1 MKKAIFALVGA
12 IVISGFGVGC
22 VSTVDGGKR
31 GTPVWWKKDKLGSR
45 YQMPVQDV
53 FDAAKYV
60 LGSEAGGLG
69 VLISENRI
77 NHSLRAKVDT
87 RTVYVRVTEIEPTV
101 TQVLTQIRTSTGNS
115 DLDLV
120 AEIDKQ
126 IALRLQVVR
135 SGGR

>member
-12 IVISGFGVGC
+12 IVISSFGVGC
-22 VSTVDGGKR
+22 VRTVDDGK
-31 GTPVWWKKDKLGSR
+31 TFSPLWFKKDKFHSR
-45 YQMPVQDV
+45 YQMPVEDV
-53 FDAAKYV
+53 FQAAKYV

-69 VLISENRI
+69 VLESENLI

-101 TQVLTQIRTSTGNS
+101 SQVITQIRTSAGNS
-115 DLDLV
+115 DLDL
-120 AEIDKQ
+120 ASEIDKQ

>member
-12 IVISGFGVGC
+12 IVISAFGVGC
-22 VSTVDGGKR
+22 VRTVDGGKTA
-31 GTPVWWKKDKLGSR
+31 TPLWFKKDKLHSR

-53 FDAAKYV
+53 FEAAKYV

-69 VLISENRI
+69 VLEAENRI

-87 RTVYVRVTEIEPTV
+87 RTVYLRVTEIEPTV
-101 TQVLTQIRTSTGNS
+101 TQVVTQIRTSSGNADI
-115 DLDLV
+115 DL
-120 AEIDKQ
+120 ASEIDKQ